1 MSRMKLWMS
10 TEFSYM
16 ISSQNPMGIN
26 VALAV
31 ICSFLHNCNCPMIM
45 MSTYIGDIVEQGT
58 TPGIFMSAYE
68 VKLRSHVAWK
78 GDKNGVES
86 LCGFFLPQVTKPPW
100 FYPVG

>member
-1 MSRMKLWMS
+1 
-10 TEFSYM
+10 
-16 ISSQNPMGIN
+16 
-26 VALAV
+26 
-31 ICSFLHNCNCPMIM
+31 MIM

-100 FYPVG
+100 FYPVGWKVERTSNFKGKTDEFSPER